1 MRRIAIVGSR
11 SLEPSGHVANVV
23 LDELIE
29 LSTTDEIDI
38 LLRKPL
44 FKDTSPF
51 ERLVAELATTLGCGV
66 TWFRPRAGGREGV
79 FGRDI
84 DLVSSADEVIAY
96 FPDGEEM
103 TGGTGH
109 VVEKALD
116 QECPVRAYVV
126 AGGTVRW
133 VGGNE
138 RDIPT

>member
-23 LDELIE
+23 LNELME
-29 LSTTDEIDI
+29 LSANDEIDV
-38 LLRKPL
+38 LLRRPRSKPIN
-44 FKDTSPF
+44 PF
-51 ERLVAELATTLGCGV
+51 ERLVAELATTLGCEV
-66 TWFRPRAGGREGV
+66 TWFTPRLGGRV
-79 FGRDI
+79 ATFGRDI
-84 DLVSSADEVIAY
+84 DLVSRADEVVAY

-109 VVEKALD
+109 VVEKAMD

-138 RDIPT
+138 RDTPT